1 MSLLMEIKVMR
12 GLMPKAKL
20 NQLIW
25 ESISEIIGA
34 IWNIYSI
41 IAITIAFVVILYFAD
56 IQTGWGFLL
65 ALSGFFLF
73 FSVSGKGDSFIT
85 FVLGAPALIYVFY
98 LFLSYFAGPWTF
110 ILIIGLAAAI
120 ASAYFE
126 ANWLLLLGMLFLIP
140 FVLIILYCIG
150 VAFYFCT
157 AMLLYIFIDPPLN
170 SNIAMAL
177 TGVFLISIIAW
188 VIAQA

>member
-1 MSLLMEIKVMR
+1 
-12 GLMPKAKL
+12 MPKAKL

-25 ESISEIIGA
+25 ESVSEIIGA

-65 ALSGFFLF
+65 ALSGYFLF
-73 FSVSGKGDSFIT
+73 FSLSGKGESLTIFL
-85 FVLGAPALIYVFY
+85 LGAPALIYAFF

-110 ILIIGLAAAI
+110 VLLIGLAALI
-120 ASAYFE
+120 ATSYFE
-126 ANWLLLLGMLFLIP
+126 ADWLWMLSMLFVIP
-140 FVLIILYCIG
+140 FVLIFLYCIG
-150 VAFYFCT
+150 IAFYFCT

-170 SNIAMAL
+170 ANIAMAL
-177 TGVFLISIIAW
+177 TGVFLIGLVAW
-188 VIAQA
+188 AITQYK